1 MIFVRKPFNR
11 TERKEEK
18 KKKRNK
24 DTNEWYNRHSR
35 YCTPSNV
42 SNYAKK

>member
-18 KKKRNK
+18 KKKETK
-24 DTNEWYNRHSR
+24 TQTNGTIDIVGTALR
-35 YCTPSNV
+35 
-42 SNYAKK
+42 AM

>member
-18 KKKRNK
+18 KKKK
-24 DTNEWYNRHSR
+24 ETKTQTNGTIDIVGTALR
-35 YCTPSNV
+35 
-42 SNYAKK
+42 AM

>member
-18 KKKRNK
+18 KRKKK
-24 DTNEWYNRHSR
+24 ETKTQTNGTIDIVGTALR
-35 YCTPSNV
+35 
-42 SNYAKK
+42 AM